1 VVASSW
7 QVEGTDLVTPQGLRV
22 PLKTIQHWLTEAR
35 NGNQQILT
43 PKWSGWR
50 ICQQYLVPPGRG
62 AQKAGVPMLAIRHL
76 ALELEARRRR

>member
-1 VVASSW
+1 MVARSW
-7 QVEGTDLVTPQGLRV
+7 QLEPQHLITPQGIRV
-22 PLKTIQHWLTEAR
+22 PLSTIAHWINEAR